1 MGANSDE
8 IAAVRRFHRA
18 VVRRVGALEEGYL
31 GRDRPLGQARLL
43 WEIGPGAE
51 LRDLRTRLG
60 LDSGY
65 LSRMLRSLEAAGLV
79 AVDAGAADARVRRVR
94 LTAAGREE
102 RAELD
107 RRSDALAASILDPL
121 NSAQRSRLT
130 AATAEVERLL
140 LASTVRV
147 AVTPPTRPEAQKC
160 LRAYVAELAERFEE
174 GFDPSI
180 GPAGG
185 AAEFT
190 PPAGELLVAML
201 DGEPVGCVGVRFR
214 PEVAEIK
221 RMWVAPAARGL
232 GLARRLLAEIEE
244 RARVHG
250 LRATRLD
257 TNGALVEA
265 IALYG
270 SAGYREVPPFND
282 NPYAQHWFAK
292 DLDPAG

>member
-1 MGANSDE
+1 MDE
-8 IAAVRRFHRA
+8 VAAVRRFSRA
-18 VVRRVGALEEGYL
+18 VVRRVGALEEAYL

-43 WEIGPGAE
+43 WEIGPDGAE
-51 LRDLRTRLG
+51 LRVLRARLG

-65 LSRMLRSLEAAGLV
+65 LSRMLRALEAAGLV
-79 AVDAGAADARVRRVR
+79 TVDTEEADARVRRVR
-94 LTAAGREE
+94 LTAAGRAE

-107 RRSDALAASILDPL
+107 RRSDAVAASILEPL
-121 NSAQRSRLT
+121 NPAQRRRLA

-140 LASTVRV
+140 TASTVRV
-147 AVTPPTRPEAQKC
+147 AVTPPTRPEAREC
-160 LRAYVAELAERFEE
+160 LRAYAEELAGRFEE

-180 GPAGG
+180 GPAAG

-190 PPAGELLVAML
+190 PPAGEFLVATL
-201 DGEPVGCVGVRFR
+201 DGDAVGCVGVKLD
-214 PEVAEIK
+214 PDAAEIK

-244 RARVHG
+244 RARAHG

-257 TNGALVEA
+257 TNGTLVEA
-265 IALYG
+265 IALYR

>member
-1 MGANSDE
+1 MDE
-8 IAAVRRFHRA
+8 VAAVRRFHRA

-43 WEIGPGAE
+43 WEIGPDGAE
-51 LRDLRTRLG
+51 VRDLRARLG

-65 LSRMLRSLEAAGLV
+65 LSRMLRALEAAGLV
-79 AVDAGAADARVRRVR
+79 TVDADATDGRVRRAR
-94 LTAAGREE
+94 LTAAGRVE
-102 RAELD
+102 RVELD
-107 RRSDALAASILDPL
+107 RRSDALAASILEPL
-121 NSAQRSRLT
+121 NPRQRDRLI

-140 LASTVRV
+140 VASTVRV
-147 AVTPPTRPEAQKC
+147 AVTPPTRPEAQDC
-160 LRAYVAELAERFEE
+160 LRAYATELAERFDG
-174 GFDPSI
+174 GFDPTV
-180 GPAGG
+180 GPAAG

-190 PPAGELLVAML
+190 PPKGEFLVAML

-214 PEVAEIK
+214 PDVAEIK

-257 TNGALVEA
+257 TNGTLVEA
-265 IALYG
+265 IALYR

-292 DLDPAG
+292 ELDPAG

>member
-1 MGANSDE
+1 MDE
-8 IAAVRRFHRA
+8 VAAVRRFHRA

-43 WEIGPGAE
+43 WEIGPEGAE
-51 LRDLRTRLG
+51 VRALRARLG

-65 LSRMLRSLEAAGLV
+65 LSRMLRALEAAGLV
-79 AVDAGAADARVRRVR
+79 AVDTEEADARVRRVR
-94 LTAAGREE
+94 LTEAGRAE

-107 RRSDALAASILDPL
+107 RRSDALATSILAPL
-121 NSAQRSRLT
+121 NPAQRRRLT
-130 AATAEVERLL
+130 AATTEVERLL
-140 LASTVRV
+140 TASTVRV
-147 AVTPPTRPEAQKC
+147 ARTPPTRPEAREC
-160 LRAYVAELAERFEE
+160 LRVYAAELAGRFEE
-174 GFDPSI
+174 GFDPEV
-180 GPAGG
+180 GPAAG

-190 PPAGELLVAML
+190 PPAGEFLVATL
-201 DGEPVGCVGVRFR
+201 DGEPVGCVGARFH
-214 PEVAEIK
+214 PDAAEIK

-250 LRATRLD
+250 LRSTRLD
-257 TNGALVEA
+257 TNATLVEA
-265 IALYG
+265 IALYR

-292 DLDPAG
+292 ELDPAG

>member
-1 MGANSDE
+1 MDGGAV
-8 IAAVRRFHRA
+8 AQVRRFNRA

-43 WEIGPGAE
+43 WEIGPEGAE
-51 LRDLRTRLG
+51 VRELRARLG

-65 LSRMLRSLEAAGLV
+65 LSRMLRALEGADLV
-79 AVDAGAADARVRRVR
+79 VVDTEETDARVRRVR
-94 LTAAGREE
+94 LTSAGRAE

-107 RRSDALAASILDPL
+107 RRSDALAASILEPL
-121 NSAQRSRLT
+121 NPRQRDRLI
-130 AATAEVERLL
+130 AATGEVERLL
-140 LASTVRV
+140 TASTVGV
-147 AVTPPTRPEAQKC
+147 AVTPPTRPEARDC
-160 LRAYVAELAERFEE
+160 LRAYAEELAGRFEG
-174 GFDPSI
+174 GFDPSV
-180 GPAGG
+180 GPAAG

-190 PPAGELLVAML
+190 PPAGEFLVATL
-201 DGEPVGCVGVRFR
+201 DGEPVGCVGAKFGADA
-214 PEVAEIK
+214 AEIK

-257 TNGALVEA
+257 TNATLVEA
-265 IALYG
+265 IALYR

-282 NPYAQHWFAK
+282 NPYAHHWFAK